1 MRKDLYRA
9 IVIIEASEG
18 LKRYKIIEDALLM
31 YLDSRGRH
39 ALGGFRILT
48 VSEDLYREL
57 VSIGNGSAEAGLRR
71 LLEAFHTHQLVGA
84 KHPSSVPGSGSGTV
98 SSAVSGGVTGECWA

>member
-1 MRKDLYRA
+1 MECRGGYKRVRLCVREDLFRA
-9 IVIIEASEG
+9 MVIIEASEG

-48 VSEDLYREL
+48 ISEDLYREL
-57 VSIGNGSAEAGLRR
+57 VSIGGRSAEAGLRR
-71 LLEAFHTHQLVGA
+71 LLESYQRHAQTQEPREPLDSTNHT
-84 KHPSSVPGSGSGTV
+84 
-98 SSAVSGGVTGECWA
+98 